1 MSRRTPDE
9 LIRDEI
15 RAVPGYRVPDAAG
28 MVKLDAMENP
38 YALPEDVRRRI
49 GVAVA
54 NAQINRYPDAGA
66 TQLKAALRAAL
77 AIPKGV
83 ELVLGNGS
91 DEIIQMLMLATARP
105 GASIVSL
112 EPSFVMF
119 RLIAQFCGMRYVGVP
134 LGEDF
139 TLDAD
144 RTIAA
149 IEANQPALVFI
160 AYPNNPTGNLFDEGA
175 IARVIGAATG
185 LVVIDEAYHA
195 FAGRSF
201 LDRIG
206 DCPNLLLMRTLS
218 KSGLAGLR
226 LGLLA
231 GRKEWLH
238 HFDKVRLPYNVNVL
252 TQLAAEEALKCQP
265 LLEAQ
270 AVQIKAERG
279 RLFDALAA
287 TPGITPYPS
296 AANFILFRV
305 GAADRTFDGLTQ
317 HGVLIKKLH
326 GSHPTLDGCLRVTV
340 GTRDENERFLAALR
354 VSLE

>member
-1 MSRRTPDE
+1 MNRKHPEE

-15 RAVPGYRVPDAAG
+15 RAVPGYQVPDAAG

-38 YALPEDVRRRI
+38 YPLPDEVRRRI
-49 GVAVA
+49 GDAVA

-66 TQLKAALRAAL
+66 TRLKAALRSAL
-77 AIPKGV
+77 MVPAGV
-83 ELVLGNGS
+83 DLVLGNGS

-105 GASIVSL
+105 GASVVSV

-134 LGEDF
+134 LADGF
-139 TLDAD
+139 ALDAD

-160 AYPNNPTGNLFDEGA
+160 AYPNNPTGNLFDEDQ
-175 IARVIGAATG
+175 IVRVIGAATG

-201 LDRIG
+201 LDRIAQW
-206 DCPNLLLMRTLS
+206 PNLLVMRTLS

-231 GRKEWLH
+231 GREEWLRQ
-238 HFDKVRLPYNVNVL
+238 FDKVRLPYNVNVL

-270 AVQIKAERG
+270 AAQIKAERA

-287 TPGITPYPS
+287 LPGITPYP
-296 AANFILFRV
+296 ADANFILFRV
-305 GAADRTFDGLTQ
+305 GAADRTFDALRGR
-317 HGVLIKKLH
+317 GVLIKKVH

-340 GTRDENERFLAALR
+340 GTHDENERFLAALR
-354 VSLE
+354 ASLG